1 MISKPRYVLNGKDSI
16 IFFSLLSLLVNF
28 KLWVELNIVNFL
40 GILLVTLLASM
51 LSKSVRR
58 QRIEGNKMRMR
69 SFKSWESNN

>member
-16 IFFSLLSLLVNF
+16 NFFSLLSLLVNF